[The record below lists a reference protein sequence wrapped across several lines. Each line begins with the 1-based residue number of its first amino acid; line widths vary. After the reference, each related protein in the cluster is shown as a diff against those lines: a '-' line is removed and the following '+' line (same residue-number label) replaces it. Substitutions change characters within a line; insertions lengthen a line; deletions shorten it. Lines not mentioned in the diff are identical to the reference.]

1 MKRPQQ
7 RGPHVE
13 EQIMLLTRRTICQ
26 SLPLLV
32 TACSSADD
40 PTLVLRA
47 LSEPEL
53 SARLLMRSAV
63 VPERAGRYLEALRL
77 VQAAE
82 RLVRG
87 HDYEEVC
94 HAYRAVLLSEYARE
108 KGDPGAL
115 AEAHKEAH
123 SLRGK
128 VLYDGDIQQ
137 LHEQIACLE
146 GQTQAAADLVKLSL
160 KVWQQPGQMLPDGTW
175 HWARGG
181 FIVKS
186 LETLI
191 LSQNLREA
199 DQLTQEFLPIEE
211 RAFSAY
217 PALQWEWQAIKVKL
231 YGTPDEQRTFR
242 RRACQAGYV
251 RQAVIAL

>member
-1 MKRPQQ
+1 
-7 RGPHVE
+7 
-13 EQIMLLTRRTICQ
+13 MLLSRRTICQ
-26 SLPLLV
+26 SLPILA

-63 VPERAGRYLEALRL
+63 VPERAGRYLEALGL
-77 VQAAE
+77 VQTALT
-82 RLVRG
+82 LVRG
-87 HDYEEVC
+87 RAYAEIC
-94 HAYRAVLLSEYARE
+94 HAYRAVLLGEYSRE
-108 KGDPGAL
+108 RGDPGAL
-115 AEAHKEAH
+115 AEAVREAR
-123 SLRGK
+123 SLRGQI
-128 VLYDGDIQQ
+128 LHDGDLKQ
-137 LHEQIACLE
+137 LRYQLACLE
-146 GQTQAAADLVKLSL
+146 GREEAAPALVRLSL
-160 KVWQQPGQMLPDGTW
+160 DVWQQPGQMLTDGTW

-191 LSQNLREA
+191 LSQHRREA
-199 DQLTQEFLPIEE
+199 DQLAQEFLPIENKTFHAY
-211 RAFSAY
+211 RA
-217 PALQWEWQAIKVKL
+217 LEWEWEAIKTKL
-231 YGTPDEQRTFR
+231 YASPEQQRAFR